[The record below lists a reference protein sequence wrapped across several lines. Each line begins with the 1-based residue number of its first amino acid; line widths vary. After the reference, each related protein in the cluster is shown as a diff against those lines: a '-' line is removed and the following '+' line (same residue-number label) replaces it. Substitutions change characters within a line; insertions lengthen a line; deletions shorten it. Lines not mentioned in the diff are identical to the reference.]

1 MRKKNR
7 NSIAIGMFVIACIGV
22 FLTINRDQFFV
33 QTNQASIDY
42 WIGQYSDYC
51 FTGEN
56 QPIVINCKNGGNI
69 DGDFYL
75 VTTFV
80 NATFS
85 NQTEKPYTQVSDT
98 VVKVPFTLHKSGDD
112 WDHNDKKVYFSVDT
126 NVKGFSISL
135 SLEKRNNSPL
145 KENMMYPSSIQ
156 YKLDEQ
162 YGYYELI
169 K

>member
-7 NSIAIGMFVIACIGV
+7 NYLAIGMFAIAAIGL

-51 FTGEN
+51 FQGGNE
-56 QPIVINCKNGGNI
+56 PITINCKNGGNI
-69 DGDFYL
+69 DGEFYL
-75 VTTFV
+75 VVTFV

-85 NQTEKPYTQVSDT
+85 NQTEPTYVQVSPA
-98 VVKVPFTLHKSGDD
+98 VVKVPFILHKSGDS
-112 WDHNDKKVYFSVDT
+112 WDHNDKQMYFSVD
-126 NVKGFSISL
+126 NGVKGFSISL

-145 KENMMYPSSIQ
+145 KENLITPTFLQ
-156 YKLDEQ
+156 YTLNEQ
-162 YGYYELI
+162 YGYYEIL